1 MFFYAGGAKVNT
13 DWLLDAQPVTYF
25 LSFPH
30 VSERLQT
37 FFPWISDVSLKTQ
50 LTSTWLAYGLSWSG
64 ALFDLIAGPLLL
76 MRRTRYLGLALMA
89 VFHGNQL
96 HNF

>member
-1 MFFYAGGAKVNT
+1 M
-13 DWLLDAQPVTYF
+13 
-25 LSFPH
+25 
-30 VSERLQT
+30 
-37 FFPWISDVSLKTQ
+37 SDVSLKTQ

-89 VFHGNQL
+89 VFHGINHTL
-96 HNF
+96 LFDDLLWFPLLGCLLYTSDAADE